1 MTRTHL
7 CPFLFFSPY
16 QPRISNKVVVANVR
30 KYMGIY
36 PSVNVSVHTHS
47 GRPMDAAAHQDLAQ
61 RFPEVVNFMR
71 DSEASASLYVIPRES
86 PCFRR
91 MNTRVANRQLEK
103 VDLGLPPQPFRLDE
117 LAAIFPNTAFHH
129 AVHAPVAGAVSN
141 GLQAVAIVAD
151 YQRPD
156 RTYVRRFGIVCH
168 VVELLEKGTASD
180 GPLTFIHPDSPW
192 TVIWDGDKCFG
203 HLARC
208 QTYLG
213 FVDRDAA
220 AGHRGHAGAKKRS
233 RTAVDEGEDRRNIL
247 ALTWACKKV
256 VGPISWENPRQ
267 FDECYLVTMMG
278 KEQENYQE
286 VKLTREERMYLGL
299 ETP

>member
-1 MTRTHL
+1 
-7 CPFLFFSPY
+7 
-16 QPRISNKVVVANVR
+16 
-30 KYMGIY
+30 MGIY

-91 MNTRVANRQLEK
+91 MITRVANRQFEG
-103 VDLGLPPQPFRLDE
+103 VDLGLPPQPIRLDE
-117 LAAIFPNTAFHH
+117 LGGVWEDTAFYH
-129 AVHAPVAGAVSN
+129 AVHAPVAGAVSD
-141 GLQAVAIVAD
+141 GVQAVAIVAD
-151 YQRPD
+151 YQQPKGK
-156 RTYVRRFGIVCH
+156 YVRRFGIVCR
-168 VVELLEKGTASD
+168 VVQQLQNGTVMAPH
-180 GPLTFIHPDSPW
+180 GPTSFIHPDISW
-192 TVIWDGDKCFG
+192 AVVWDSDKSFG

-220 AGHRGHAGAKKRS
+220 EGHRGGHAGAKK
-233 RTAVDEGEDRRNIL
+233 ENIL
-247 ALTWACKKV
+247 ALTWTCKKV
-256 VGPISWENPRQ
+256 VGPIPWEDPYS

-278 KEQENYQE
+278 KQQENYQE
-286 VKLTREERMYLGL
+286 GKLTREERIYLGL
-299 ETP
+299 ETR